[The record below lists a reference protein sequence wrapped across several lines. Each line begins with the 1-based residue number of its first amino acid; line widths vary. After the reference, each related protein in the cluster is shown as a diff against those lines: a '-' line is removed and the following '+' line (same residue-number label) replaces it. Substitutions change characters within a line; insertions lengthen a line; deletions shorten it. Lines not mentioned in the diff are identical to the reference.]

1 MSTGVLLALLTSS
14 VFASDFAESDENLSG
29 HDNPR
34 SISDSTKKAGG
45 KKLADAT
52 GIRASGAIAM
62 DRCSHTIDLSL
73 NEAAANP
80 KPAPNPASPSTAP
93 MARSLVD
100 SKSLK
105 PSVFEPQN
113 ASKVVVSFDYPHEF
127 NESYIMAGDSTVIS
141 YSSEDSNLLITLKLT
156 PLHDLALGYEE
167 FKRNIISRFSDKD
180 KMLYGEY
187 EVLSEVKNTKEALK
201 RAQKDSLALGYEEF
215 KRNIISRFSDKDKML
230 YGEYE
235 VLSEVKNTKEAL
247 KRAQKDSSMSPV
259 SEDDD
264 YMELSIRAFLKKGE
278 DGIYPDMQNFF
289 YERNIISHN
298 YIATLSCELQGRQSS
313 VSIVKDQFESLS
325 PLCERI
331 INSYSFNFVQ

>member
-1 MSTGVLLALLTSS
+1 MNKFSSMSTGVLLALLTSS

-34 SISDSTKKAGG
+34 SISYSTKKAGG

-100 SKSLK
+100 SKNLK
-105 PSVFEPQN
+105 PSVFEPKN

-156 PLHDLALGYEE
+156 PMHD
-167 FKRNIISRFSDKD
+167 
-180 KMLYGEY
+180 
-187 EVLSEVKNTKEALK
+187 
-201 RAQKDSLALGYEEF
+201 LALGYEEF

>member
-201 RAQKDSLALGYEEF
+201 RAQKDS
-215 KRNIISRFSDKDKML
+215 
-230 YGEYE
+230 
-235 VLSEVKNTKEAL
+235 
-247 KRAQKDSSMSPV
+247 SMSPV

>member
-1 MSTGVLLALLTSS
+1 MNKFSSMSTGVLLALLTSS
-14 VFASDFAESDENLSG
+14 VFASDYAESDENLSG

-34 SISDSTKKAGG
+34 SISDSTKKVGD

-100 SKSLK
+100 SKNLK

-156 PLHDLALGYEE
+156 PMHD
-167 FKRNIISRFSDKD
+167 
-180 KMLYGEY
+180 
-187 EVLSEVKNTKEALK
+187 
-201 RAQKDSLALGYEEF
+201 LALGYEEF

>member
-14 VFASDFAESDENLSG
+14 VFASDFAESDDNLSG

-100 SKSLK
+100 SKNLK

-156 PLHDLALGYEE
+156 PMHD
-167 FKRNIISRFSDKD
+167 
-180 KMLYGEY
+180 
-187 EVLSEVKNTKEALK
+187 
-201 RAQKDSLALGYEEF
+201 LALGYEEF

>member
-100 SKSLK
+100 SKNLK

-156 PLHDLALGYEE
+156 PMHD
-167 FKRNIISRFSDKD
+167 
-180 KMLYGEY
+180 
-187 EVLSEVKNTKEALK
+187 
-201 RAQKDSLALGYEEF
+201 LALGYEEF

>member
-1 MSTGVLLALLTSS
+1 MNKFSSMSTGVLLALLTSS

-34 SISDSTKKAGG
+34 SISDITKKAGG

-113 ASKVVVSFDYPHEF
+113 SSKVVVSFDYPHEF

-156 PLHDLALGYEE
+156 PLHD
-167 FKRNIISRFSDKD
+167 
-180 KMLYGEY
+180 
-187 EVLSEVKNTKEALK
+187 
-201 RAQKDSLALGYEEF
+201 LALGYEEF

>member
-14 VFASDFAESDENLSG
+14 VFASDYAESDENLSG

-156 PLHDLALGYEE
+156 PMHD
-167 FKRNIISRFSDKD
+167 
-180 KMLYGEY
+180 
-187 EVLSEVKNTKEALK
+187 
-201 RAQKDSLALGYEEF
+201 LALGYEEF

>member
-14 VFASDFAESDENLSG
+14 VFASDYAESDENLSG

-34 SISDSTKKAGG
+34 SISDSTKKVGD

-156 PLHDLALGYEE
+156 PMHD
-167 FKRNIISRFSDKD
+167 
-180 KMLYGEY
+180 
-187 EVLSEVKNTKEALK
+187 
-201 RAQKDSLALGYEEF
+201 LALGYEEF

>member
-1 MSTGVLLALLTSS
+1 MNKFSSMSTGVLLALLTSS
-14 VFASDFAESDENLSG
+14 VFASDYAESDENLSG

-156 PLHDLALGYEE
+156 PMHG
-167 FKRNIISRFSDKD
+167 
-180 KMLYGEY
+180 
-187 EVLSEVKNTKEALK
+187 
-201 RAQKDSLALGYEEF
+201 LALGYEEF

-313 VSIVKDQFESLS
+313 VTIVKDQFESLS

>member
-156 PLHDLALGYEE
+156 PMHD
-167 FKRNIISRFSDKD
+167 
-180 KMLYGEY
+180 
-187 EVLSEVKNTKEALK
+187 
-201 RAQKDSLALGYEEF
+201 LALGYEEF

>member
-14 VFASDFAESDENLSG
+14 VFASDYAESDENLSG

-201 RAQKDSLALGYEEF
+201 RAQKDS
-215 KRNIISRFSDKDKML
+215 
-230 YGEYE
+230 
-235 VLSEVKNTKEAL
+235 
-247 KRAQKDSSMSPV
+247 SMSPV

>member
-1 MSTGVLLALLTSS
+1 MNKFSSMSTGVLLALLTSS

-34 SISDSTKKAGG
+34 SISDITKKAGG

-156 PLHDLALGYEE
+156 PMHD
-167 FKRNIISRFSDKD
+167 
-180 KMLYGEY
+180 
-187 EVLSEVKNTKEALK
+187 
-201 RAQKDSLALGYEEF
+201 LALGYEEF

>member
-1 MSTGVLLALLTSS
+1 MNKFSSMSTGVLLALLTSS

-34 SISDSTKKAGG
+34 SISDSTKKDGG
-45 KKLADAT
+45 KNLADAT

-80 KPAPNPASPSTAP
+80 QPAPNPASPSTAP
-93 MARSLVD
+93 MARSFVD
-100 SKSLK
+100 SKNLK

-187 EVLSEVKNTKEALK
+187 EVLSEVKNTKEA
-201 RAQKDSLALGYEEF
+201 
-215 KRNIISRFSDKDKML
+215 I
-230 YGEYE
+230 
-235 VLSEVKNTKEAL
+235 

-278 DGIYPDMQNFF
+278 DGIYPDMHNFF

>member
-1 MSTGVLLALLTSS
+1 MNKFSSMSTGVLLALLTSS

-100 SKSLK
+100 SKNLK

-156 PLHDLALGYEE
+156 PLHD
-167 FKRNIISRFSDKD
+167 
-180 KMLYGEY
+180 
-187 EVLSEVKNTKEALK
+187 
-201 RAQKDSLALGYEEF
+201 LALGYEEF

>member
-1 MSTGVLLALLTSS
+1 MNKFSSMSTGVLLALLTSS
-14 VFASDFAESDENLSG
+14 VFASDFAESDDNLSG

-100 SKSLK
+100 SKNLK

-156 PLHDLALGYEE
+156 PMHD
-167 FKRNIISRFSDKD
+167 
-180 KMLYGEY
+180 
-187 EVLSEVKNTKEALK
+187 
-201 RAQKDSLALGYEEF
+201 LALGYEEF

>member
-1 MSTGVLLALLTSS
+1 MNKFSSMSTGVLLALLTSS

-100 SKSLK
+100 SKNLK
-105 PSVFEPQN
+105 PSVFEPKN

-156 PLHDLALGYEE
+156 PMHD
-167 FKRNIISRFSDKD
+167 
-180 KMLYGEY
+180 
-187 EVLSEVKNTKEALK
+187 
-201 RAQKDSLALGYEEF
+201 LALGYEEF

>member
-1 MSTGVLLALLTSS
+1 MNKFSSMSTGVLLALLTSS

-100 SKSLK
+100 SKNLK

-156 PLHDLALGYEE
+156 PMHD
-167 FKRNIISRFSDKD
+167 
-180 KMLYGEY
+180 
-187 EVLSEVKNTKEALK
+187 
-201 RAQKDSLALGYEEF
+201 LALGYEEF

>member
-34 SISDSTKKAGG
+34 SISDITKKAGG

-113 ASKVVVSFDYPHEF
+113 SSKVVVSFDYPHEF

-156 PLHDLALGYEE
+156 PMHD
-167 FKRNIISRFSDKD
+167 
-180 KMLYGEY
+180 
-187 EVLSEVKNTKEALK
+187 
-201 RAQKDSLALGYEEF
+201 LALGYEEF

>member
-1 MSTGVLLALLTSS
+1 MNKFSSMSTGVLLALLTSS
-14 VFASDFAESDENLSG
+14 VFASDYAESDENLSG

-80 KPAPNPASPSTAP
+80 KPAPNPSSPSTAP

-156 PLHDLALGYEE
+156 PMHDLALGYEE

-201 RAQKDSLALGYEEF
+201 H
-215 KRNIISRFSDKDKML
+215 
-230 YGEYE
+230 
-235 VLSEVKNTKEAL
+235 
-247 KRAQKDSSMSPV
+247 AQKDSSMSPV

>member
-100 SKSLK
+100 SKNLK

-156 PLHDLALGYEE
+156 PLHD
-167 FKRNIISRFSDKD
+167 
-180 KMLYGEY
+180 
-187 EVLSEVKNTKEALK
+187 
-201 RAQKDSLALGYEEF
+201 LALGYEEF

>member
-1 MSTGVLLALLTSS
+1 MNKFSSMSTGVLLALLTSS
-14 VFASDFAESDENLSG
+14 VFASDYAESDENLSG

-156 PLHDLALGYEE
+156 PMHD
-167 FKRNIISRFSDKD
+167 
-180 KMLYGEY
+180 
-187 EVLSEVKNTKEALK
+187 
-201 RAQKDSLALGYEEF
+201 LALGYEEF

-264 YMELSIRAFLKKGE
+264 YRELSIRAFLKKGE

>member
-1 MSTGVLLALLTSS
+1 MNKFSSMSTGVLLALLTSS
-14 VFASDFAESDENLSG
+14 VFASDYAESDENLSG

-34 SISDSTKKAGG
+34 SISDSTKKVGD

-156 PLHDLALGYEE
+156 PMHD
-167 FKRNIISRFSDKD
+167 
-180 KMLYGEY
+180 
-187 EVLSEVKNTKEALK
+187 
-201 RAQKDSLALGYEEF
+201 LALGYEEF

>member
-1 MSTGVLLALLTSS
+1 MNKFSSMSTGVLLALLTSS

-100 SKSLK
+100 SKNLK

-113 ASKVVVSFDYPHEF
+113 TSKVVVSFDYPHEF

-156 PLHDLALGYEE
+156 PMHD
-167 FKRNIISRFSDKD
+167 I
-180 KMLYGEY
+180 
-187 EVLSEVKNTKEALK
+187 
-201 RAQKDSLALGYEEF
+201 ALGYEEF

-259 SEDDD
+259 SKDDD

>member
-1 MSTGVLLALLTSS
+1 MNKFSSMSTGVLLALLTSS
-14 VFASDFAESDENLSG
+14 VFASDYAESDENLSG

-80 KPAPNPASPSTAP
+80 QPAPNPASPSTAP

-141 YSSEDSNLLITLKLT
+141 YSSEDSNLLISLKLT
-156 PLHDLALGYEE
+156 PMHD
-167 FKRNIISRFSDKD
+167 
-180 KMLYGEY
+180 
-187 EVLSEVKNTKEALK
+187 
-201 RAQKDSLALGYEEF
+201 LALGYEEF

>member
-14 VFASDFAESDENLSG
+14 VFASDYAESDENLSG

-100 SKSLK
+100 SKNLK

-156 PLHDLALGYEE
+156 PMHD
-167 FKRNIISRFSDKD
+167 
-180 KMLYGEY
+180 
-187 EVLSEVKNTKEALK
+187 
-201 RAQKDSLALGYEEF
+201 LALGYEEF

>member
-1 MSTGVLLALLTSS
+1 MNKFSSMSTGVLLALLTSS
-14 VFASDFAESDENLSG
+14 VFASDYAESDENLSG

-34 SISDSTKKAGG
+34 SISDITKKAGG

-100 SKSLK
+100 SKNLK

-156 PLHDLALGYEE
+156 PMHD
-167 FKRNIISRFSDKD
+167 
-180 KMLYGEY
+180 
-187 EVLSEVKNTKEALK
+187 
-201 RAQKDSLALGYEEF
+201 LALGYEEF

>member
-1 MSTGVLLALLTSS
+1 MNKFSSMSTGVLLALLTSS

-201 RAQKDSLALGYEEF
+201 RAQKDS
-215 KRNIISRFSDKDKML
+215 
-230 YGEYE
+230 
-235 VLSEVKNTKEAL
+235 
-247 KRAQKDSSMSPV
+247 SMSPV

>member
-1 MSTGVLLALLTSS
+1 MNKFSSMSTGVLLALLTSS
-14 VFASDFAESDENLSG
+14 VFASDYAESDENLSG

-156 PLHDLALGYEE
+156 PMHD
-167 FKRNIISRFSDKD
+167 
-180 KMLYGEY
+180 
-187 EVLSEVKNTKEALK
+187 
-201 RAQKDSLALGYEEF
+201 LALGYEEF

>member
-1 MSTGVLLALLTSS
+1 MNKFSSMSTGVLLALLTSS

-80 KPAPNPASPSTAP
+80 KPAPNHASPSTAP

-100 SKSLK
+100 SKNLK

-156 PLHDLALGYEE
+156 PMHD
-167 FKRNIISRFSDKD
+167 
-180 KMLYGEY
+180 
-187 EVLSEVKNTKEALK
+187 
-201 RAQKDSLALGYEEF
+201 LALGYEEF

>member
-1 MSTGVLLALLTSS
+1 MNKFSSMSTGVLLALLTSS

-34 SISDSTKKAGG
+34 SISDITKKAGG

-100 SKSLK
+100 SKNLK

-156 PLHDLALGYEE
+156 PLHD
-167 FKRNIISRFSDKD
+167 
-180 KMLYGEY
+180 
-187 EVLSEVKNTKEALK
+187 
-201 RAQKDSLALGYEEF
+201 LALGYEEF

>member
-1 MSTGVLLALLTSS
+1 MNKFSSMSTGVLLALLTSS

-156 PLHDLALGYEE
+156 PMHD
-167 FKRNIISRFSDKD
+167 
-180 KMLYGEY
+180 
-187 EVLSEVKNTKEALK
+187 
-201 RAQKDSLALGYEEF
+201 LALGYEEF

>member
-1 MSTGVLLALLTSS
+1 MNKFSSMSTGVLLALLTSS

-45 KKLADAT
+45 KKLTDAT

-62 DRCSHTIDLSL
+62 DRCSHTIDLRL

-80 KPAPNPASPSTAP
+80 QPAPNPASPSTAP

-100 SKSLK
+100 SKNLK

-113 ASKVVVSFDYPHEF
+113 ASKVVLSFDYPHEF

-156 PLHDLALGYEE
+156 PLHD
-167 FKRNIISRFSDKD
+167 
-180 KMLYGEY
+180 
-187 EVLSEVKNTKEALK
+187 
-201 RAQKDSLALGYEEF
+201 LALGYEEF

>member
-14 VFASDFAESDENLSG
+14 VFASDYAESDENLSG

-105 PSVFEPQN
+105 PSVFQPQN

-156 PLHDLALGYEE
+156 PMHD
-167 FKRNIISRFSDKD
+167 
-180 KMLYGEY
+180 
-187 EVLSEVKNTKEALK
+187 
-201 RAQKDSLALGYEEF
+201 LALGYEEF